1 MLLDRDRMADKLDAR
16 GGLEKLD
23 GNSVNED
30 RSPFADVCASLIEL
44 MELDGFLVGHPLG
57 FERRNDLIVIVCD
70 DRFAAERLAD
80 SDDAVIEAVH
90 QQEVR
95 VDFGQ
100 FVANA
105 HGFGLSSVG

>member
-1 MLLDRDRMADKLDAR
+1 MANKLDAR

-30 RSPFADVCASLIEL
+30 RSPFSDVCAEL
-44 MELDGFLVGHPLG
+44 VELVELDGFLVGHPLG

-90 QQEVR
+90 QQKVR

-100 FVANA
+100 FIANA